1 MADQLQVI
9 ENEFW
14 QVGILPDTGASLAFA
29 RVRRNGEWL
38 DILRPTPQADYGN
51 SSKCSSFIM
60 LPWCNRIKDAQ
71 LRFGS
76 QTYRLKPAPDDGTAR
91 HGDVR
96 NRPWRLEVQ
105 AGDRLHLSLNSLEFP
120 DMNFPFRFSARALF
134 WLERRDFVI
143 WLSLKNEDTYPMPG
157 GFGHH
162 PYFVR
167 PPGGNTPV
175 LEIPCSRQ
183 FELADFLA
191 VDAPVPIKPDVDFR
205 QPRTLDAREFNH
217 LLTGCQDDLPVR
229 ITYPEWDTQ
238 ITMHSDPIF
247 QHILIF
253 TPSGKPFFAV
263 EPMTNANDGFNLYV
277 NRIPGSGV
285 FVLLPGEDKSGM
297 VRLRVRPAE

>member
-14 QVGILPDTGASLAFA
+14 QVGILPETGASLAFA
-29 RVRRNGEWL
+29 RVRHNGEWL
-38 DILRPTPQADYGN
+38 DILRPTPAADYGN
-51 SSKCSSFIM
+51 SSRCSSFIM
-60 LPWCNRIKDAQ
+60 LPWCNRIRDAQ

-76 QTYRLKPAPDDGTAR
+76 QTYQLRPAPDDGTAR

-105 AGDRLHLSLNSLEFP
+105 ARDRLHLSLNSLEFP

-167 PPGGNTPV
+167 PDGGNTPV
-175 LEIPCSRQ
+175 VQIPCSHQ
-183 FELADFLA
+183 FELVDFLA
-191 VDAPVPIKPDVDFR
+191 IDAPVPVKPELDFR
-205 QPRTLDAREFNH
+205 QPRRLNECEYND
-217 LLTGCQDDLPVR
+217 LLTRCQPDEPVR
-229 ITYPEWDTQ
+229 ITYPDWNIQ
-238 ITMHSDPIF
+238 LALYSDPIF

-253 TPSGKPFFAV
+253 TPLGKPFFAV

-297 VRLRVRPAE
+297 VRLRIRAVE